1 MQPDEEWFVMELLL
15 HERNCI
21 MLNAALLFEANIVTK
36 QH

>member
-1 MQPDEEWFVMELLL
+1 MQPDEEWFFMELLL
-15 HERNCI
+15 HRGNWI